1 MAVEQQ
7 EIGPQFQGLS
17 LPEFKTR
24 GAESVGAENF
34 LLILSACVLSH
45 FSWVRPCMDVW
56 TEARQAS
63 LSVGF
68 SKARILEWVAMPSS
82 RGPSQPRN
90 RTRVSYIY
98 LHWQVGSLPLR
109 PPGKPQS
116 KGQRYPVP
124 VSFPSTLYHRGLPY

>member
-82 RGPSQPRN
+82 RGPSQPMD
-90 RTRVSYIY
+90 RTHVSY
-98 LHWQVGSLPLR
+98 
-109 PPGKPQS
+109 
-116 KGQRYPVP
+116 
-124 VSFPSTLYHRGLPY
+124 VSCIGRRFF